1 VALGILQG
9 LPGWSQVRCFLDLGA
24 GSECLAV
31 SLAEQH
37 PKLKVRVFELPLC
50 AKNIEAALLPI
61 HKEHIQV
68 IAGDYNEADIVGDN
82 DVIWT
87 SMSLYYAKDLNML
100 LSNLKAA
107 LSKNGMLV
115 SLHEGLTDART
126 SPEYHVVG
134 RFFPV
139 LNGNNV
145 WFGRGDIADTMR
157 SVGFNK
163 LLSRTIHTLYGPMDL
178 DIAYC

>member
-1 VALGILQG
+1 
-9 LPGWSQVRCFLDLGA
+9 
-24 GSECLAV
+24 
-31 SLAEQH
+31 
-37 PKLKVRVFELPLC
+37 
-50 AKNIEAALLPI
+50 
-61 HKEHIQV
+61 
-68 IAGDYNEADIVGDN
+68 
-82 DVIWT
+82 
-87 SMSLYYAKDLNML
+87 MSLYYAKDINML

-107 LSKNGMLV
+107 LCKNGMLV

-134 RFFPV
+134 RFFPA

-145 WFGRGDIADTMR
+145 SFGRGDIADTMR

-163 LLSRTIHTLYGPMDL
+163 VISRTIHTLYGPIDL